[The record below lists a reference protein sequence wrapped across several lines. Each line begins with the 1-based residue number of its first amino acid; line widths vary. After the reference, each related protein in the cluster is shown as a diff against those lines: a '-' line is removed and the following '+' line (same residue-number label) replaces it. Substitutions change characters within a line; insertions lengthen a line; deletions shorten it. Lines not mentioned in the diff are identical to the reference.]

1 MRIYP
6 ARRPPDREGETIEAA
21 VLELLL
27 ALHPTQLTLD
37 ELSREIGTTGGRLGD
52 TEITEPAVHHLVGA
66 GLLHHHGPFLV
77 PTRAALRCDQLLCG

>member
-1 MRIYP
+1 MRIDP
-6 ARRPPDREGETIEAA
+6 ARCPPDREGETIEAA

-37 ELSREIGTTGGRLGD
+37 ELSREIGTAGGRLGAA
-52 TEITEPAVHHLVGA
+52 EITEPAVRHLVGA

-77 PTRAALRCDQLLCG
+77 PTRAALRCDQLLGG